1 MEAKIFERSFVAWGT
16 NLDFIVVSDK
26 EEETINKAINESVE
40 KIAELNLIFNNY
52 DPKSELSLFN
62 KTKKNIEFKTSEHF
76 TKLLNLS
83 IKYNELTNGYFDITI
98 GNISSEFN
106 YEQSDKTLSDLDV
119 RNRIK
124 NCSGINK
131 LKLTNIK
138 NNQIAKSTDC
148 LMLDFGGIAEGYAID
163 LILKIFKSYKIKNVL
178 VNFGGNISTLSTT
191 KDWFIEVEDL
201 SQQKKILLNN
211 KSISSSTKK
220 SKKIKIGKKDVSHIY
235 NFKEKI
241 FADYEDIVLSVVSK
255 DPIFCDALST
265 SLIAMPIN
273 ERNIFIKNKEIEI
286 FISGN

>member
-16 NLDFIVVSDK
+16 NLNFIVISDK
-26 EEETINKAINESVE
+26 EEGIINRAINESVE
-40 KIAELNLIFNNY
+40 KVAELNLIFNNY

-76 TKLLNLS
+76 TKLLKLS

-220 SKKIKIGKKDVSHIY
+220 SKKIKIGKKDISHIY

-241 FADYEDIVLSVVSK
+241 FADYEDITLSVVSK
-255 DPIFCDALST
+255 DPIFCDAMST